1 MFFFIFFF
9 IYFIPC
15 CVFIKSYT
23 KETVQYK
30 IWNFIAFI
38 ICNACKKAF
47 KKLTKLFFYLTYII
61 LFIMYGWYQASGKL
75 SFIKI
80 MMILFTINPTP
91 PVKNKQSETKPQFS
105 RCKHVND
112 SVYFI
117 YNTQIT
123 LYSSRWYLHH
133 ILEKKKLCTFFS
145 TQSPYTPL
153 RQDFKLFFHFRYIK
167 RYLGFLHI
175 FV

>member
-1 MFFFIFFF
+1 MKDRTAICFFYILFHILYTMLRFYQ
-9 IYFIPC
+9 ILYLGNCSIQN
-15 CVFIKSYT
+15 IKFYCIHNMQRLQKSFQ
-23 KETVQYK
+23 E
-30 IWNFIAFI
+30 
-38 ICNACKKAF
+38 
-47 KKLTKLFFYLTYII
+47 TKLFFYLTYII

-105 RCKHVND
+105 RCLHVND

-133 ILEKKKLCTFFS
+133 ILEKKKLCPF
-145 TQSPYTPL
+145 
-153 RQDFKLFFHFRYIK
+153 
-167 RYLGFLHI
+167 FLHNHHTHH
-175 FV
+175 